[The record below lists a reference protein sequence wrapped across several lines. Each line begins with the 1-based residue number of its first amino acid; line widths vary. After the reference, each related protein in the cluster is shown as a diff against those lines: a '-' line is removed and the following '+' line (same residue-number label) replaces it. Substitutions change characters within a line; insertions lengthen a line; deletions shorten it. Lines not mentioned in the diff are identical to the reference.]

1 MAGWATMAR
10 ARADLL
16 KDKLD
21 ALPDTPDKQRLQGR
35 LADVRQR
42 RIDARSVFGWITGNA
57 VNETWSVLHQVEEG
71 IDELMPDTEIPKI
84 THEAEAHLSEGLPRR
99 RADKL
104 RSALGDGKEGPREAA
119 LNAIRTAHR
128 AAEERHESER
138 NQQRGM
144 VGIAALLFVGALVLV
159 VLQATTLDGDH
170 IIPPPSEGMNM
181 SGWVLLALVML
192 LGMVGGLFSAL
203 ISLYISS
210 RRFANTAWFDPRPG
224 LVLIKLVVGIYSA
237 MIGVLAVGTGEVV
250 GGYRSVAAVLLL
262 AFIFGYGQ
270 QALTTFIDRKVAST
284 LKDKTS

>member
-10 ARADLL
+10 TRADLL

-21 ALPDTPDKQRLQGR
+21 ALPDSPDKQRLQGR
-35 LADVRQR
+35 LVEVRQR
-42 RIDARSVFGWITGNA
+42 RIDAGGLFGWLTGDA

-71 IDELMPDTEIPKI
+71 IDELLQDTEIPRI
-84 THEAEAHLSEGLPRR
+84 LNEAEAHISEGLPKR

-104 RSALGDGKEGPREAA
+104 RSALGNGGAGTREAA
-119 LNAIRTAHR
+119 VNAIRIAHR

-144 VGIAALLFVGALVLV
+144 VAIAALLFVGALVLL
-159 VLQATTLDGDH
+159 VLQAGALERDS
-170 IIPPPSEGMNM
+170 IIPPPSEGMKM
-181 SGWVLLALVML
+181 PGWTLLALVML

-203 ISLYISS
+203 ISLYVSS
-210 RRFANTAWFDPRPG
+210 KRFANTAWFDPRPG

-250 GGYRSVAAVLLL
+250 GGYSSVASVLLL

-270 QALTTFIDRKVAST
+270 QALTTFIDRKVADT